1 MLGKRCSVVF
11 SCCLR
16 FMTESKFMTQS
27 TTTLDQPAAHTQ
39 KIGKKWA
46 HIDTWVFDLDNTL
59 YPSHCNLFAQVD
71 KLMTAFIADYLKL
84 DPVEARKIQKDFYVN
99 HGTTLNGLMSVY
111 DMDPAPFL
119 DFVHKIDVSHMA
131 PDAALDNA
139 LAALPGR
146 KVIFTNGTVAHAEN
160 VTQQLGI
167 DHHFDMVFDIVAAAY
182 QPKPKAIAYELF
194 LEQAGID
201 PKRAVMFEDIARNL
215 VEPHALGMATVWVRP
230 EVNGDERHQ
239 KMAHEGAQGE
249 HVHHVTDELVSFL
262 ETL

>member
-1 MLGKRCSVVF
+1 MTSESV
-11 SCCLR
+11 
-16 FMTESKFMTQS
+16 FMTQS
-27 TTTLDQPAAHTQ
+27 PPPLVQPNPQ
-39 KIGKKWA
+39 KKEVGDRWA

-84 DPVEARKIQKDFYVN
+84 DPVAARKIQKDFYVN

-131 PDAALDNA
+131 PDAGLDKA

-160 VTQQLGI
+160 VTRQLGV
-167 DHHFDMVFDIVAAAY
+167 DHHFDTVFDIVAAQY
-182 QPKPKAIAYELF
+182 QPKPQAIAYELF
-194 LEQAGID
+194 LDQAGID

-230 EVNGDERHQ
+230 QVTGDERHQ
-239 KMAHEGAQGE
+239 KLAHEGANGE
-249 HVHHVTDELVSFL
+249 HIHHTTDALVTFL

>member
-1 MLGKRCSVVF
+1 MTHSPAPRDRSAPQSQKVGK
-11 SCCLR
+11 
-16 FMTESKFMTQS
+16 
-27 TTTLDQPAAHTQ
+27 D
-39 KIGKKWA
+39 WA

-84 DPVEARKIQKDFYVN
+84 NPVAARKIQKDFYVN
-99 HGTTLNGLMSVY
+99 HGTTLNGLMTVY

-131 PDAALDNA
+131 ADAALDTA
-139 LAALPGR
+139 LTALPGR

-160 VTQQLGI
+160 VTRQLGI
-167 DHHFDMVFDIVAAAY
+167 DHHFDTVFDIVAAEY
-182 QPKPKAIAYELF
+182 QPKPQAIAYDLF
-194 LEQAGID
+194 LEHAGID

-215 VEPHALGMATVWVRP
+215 MAPHALGMATVWVRP

-239 KMAHEGAQGE
+239 QLAHEGAQGD
-249 HVHHVTDELVSFL
+249 HVHHVTDELVGFL
-262 ETL
+262 NAL